1 MLTQEQLTAAQQ
13 RAYEYLTR
21 AGIVLTE
28 QERANIEVADLGLG
42 DLTHTG
48 LELIN
53 DKRRSPPRFSRGRN
67 ALPVQTAAL
76 RPQGVCISSFPF
88 VK

>member
-1 MLTQEQLTAAQQ
+1 MLTQEQLTTAQQ

-53 DKRRSPPRFSRGRN
+53 DKRRSPRALAGGGMRFLFRRRLSGRRASPSP
-67 ALPVQTAAL
+67 ALL
-76 RPQGVCISSFPF
+76 S
-88 VK
+88 